1 MRRLKRILLISIALI
16 SLVFLAFYVYTL
28 DFYRADALALNV
40 YQNETVEVID
50 DVHIFT
56 SDLDQAI
63 ILYPGGKVEV
73 KAYAYLA
80 SLLQAQGITVFLVD
94 MPFNLAV
101 FNIDAAAKIVETHPE
116 ITEWYL
122 MGHSLGGAMAS
133 AHLDQYSD
141 LYEGIFYLAAYP
153 INEVNLPY
161 LIFVGEND
169 GVLDFEKLEGFSY
182 EVIKGG
188 NHANFANY
196 GEQDGDGMAQIS
208 REDQQSQTV
217 NTIIEFIK

>member
-1 MRRLKRILLISIALI
+1 MKRFKKSIIIISVSLIIL
-16 SLVFLAFYVYTL
+16 FTAFYVYTL
-28 DFYRADALALNV
+28 DFYRADALALSV
-40 YQNETVEVID
+40 YQNEDVEIID
-50 DVHIFT
+50 NVHRFKAD
-56 SDLDQAI
+56 SQQAI

-73 KAYAYLA
+73 EAYAYLA
-80 SLLQAQGITVFLVD
+80 SLLQESGVNVFLVD

-101 FNIDAAAKIVETHPE
+101 FNINAAAKIVETYPE
-116 ITEWYL
+116 IKEWYL

-217 NTIIEFIK
+217 KAILEFIK